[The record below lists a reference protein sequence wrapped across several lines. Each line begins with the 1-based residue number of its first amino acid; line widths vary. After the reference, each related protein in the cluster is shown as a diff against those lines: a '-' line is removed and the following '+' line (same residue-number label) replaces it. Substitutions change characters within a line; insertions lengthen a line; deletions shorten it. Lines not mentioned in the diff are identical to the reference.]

1 MVCTLAIE
9 ENIMQVG
16 DLIRPKDE
24 KTFAT
29 LGYAII
35 TKYDSG
41 DVVFVWLYDHTDVFT
56 DPRSFEEWMEAA

>member
-1 MVCTLAIE
+1 MATRTGLGG
-9 ENIMQVG
+9 NMQVG
-16 DLIRPKDE
+16 DLVRPKREDYFKE
-24 KTFAT
+24 M
-29 LGYAII
+29 GYAII

>member
-1 MVCTLAIE
+1 
-9 ENIMQVG
+9 MQVG
-16 DLIRPKDE
+16 DLVRPKREDYFIE
-24 KTFAT
+24 M
-29 LGYAII
+29 GYAII